1 MKSHFFR
8 SRRVPAQVGMALV
21 AASVG
26 VLPVMAQS
34 QPDAAAHQLS
44 FAAGASVEVPKDL
57 LTVSLQAVRDGGD
70 AATVQAGLKQV
81 LDAALTEA
89 RRQADGQ
96 AMSVRTDGFSISP
109 RYGRDGKPNGWAGSA
124 GLTLEGRDIARVAAT
139 AGRLQGLNI
148 VGTGYSI
155 SRETRER
162 HEAELTAQA
171 IRRFRERAAAMAQQ
185 FGYGGYVL
193 REVSVHTSDGDP
205 GGRPPMVMMARAQAM
220 AAEAAPLPTEGG
232 KGLLSATVQGSV
244 TLTR

>member
-8 SRRVPAQVGMALV
+8 TRRACAGIALV
-21 AASVG
+21 AAAAGS
-26 VLPVMAQS
+26 LPAMAQS
-34 QPDAAAHQLS
+34 QPELPAHQLS
-44 FAAGASVEVPKDL
+44 FGASASLEVPKDL
-57 LTVSLQAVRDGGD
+57 LTVSLQVVRDGSD
-70 AATVQAGLKQV
+70 AAAVQAGLKQV

-89 RRQADGQ
+89 KRQADGQ

-109 RYGRDGKPNGWAGSA
+109 RYGRDGKPSGWAGSA

-139 AGRLQGLNI
+139 VGRLQGMNI

-155 SRETRER
+155 SRETREQ

-185 FGYGGYVL
+185 FGYSGYVL
-193 REVSVHTSDGDP
+193 REVSVQTSDGDP
-205 GGRPPMVMMARAQAM
+205 VGRPPMVMMARAQAM
-220 AAEAAPLPTEGG
+220 AADAAPLPTEGG